1 MIWMKCQHEA
11 GSHYI
16 SWVVGFNESIVWS
29 FWICSTCVHY
39 IHDKMEWKCRDRFI
53 LCKYLVRGK
62 KWEQTEYWCV
72 ILIKYAIE
80 WDMVLGWNL
89 PLLLFCSWTT
99 RLFIT
104 FSMIFVVNIII
115 GSFDRYTMNI
125 GWFCSLC
132 WVVHGTFH
140 YPISTAKPP
149 RHFQNGY
156 RSAHAKKTLHPK
168 QRGE

>member
-1 MIWMKCQHEA
+1 MPAWSRITLHFLGGWFQWINCLIILNLLDMCALYPWQNGMKMPR
-11 GSHYI
+11 SIYI
-16 SWVVGFNESIVWS
+16 VCIFGA
-29 FWICSTCVHY
+29 
-39 IHDKMEWKCRDRFI
+39 R
-53 LCKYLVRGK
+53 K

-104 FSMIFVVNIII
+104 FAMIFVVNIII